1 MDIIIL
7 SIYFVLFIVISVFA
21 LYLYKR
27 ERSLGVREADLLND
41 AQAVLNKSN
50 YKAQQIIESA
60 SSKAREILDK
70 TKVFKSNI
78 ENYTNEA
85 VHESAHKY
93 IVELE
98 KVSDDVVK
106 SYGELFDD
114 LKNKYVEDEKIA
126 ITRIETA
133 AMMQIEDFGKK
144 VIKQNS
150 EYQDTLTKLVDEEKL
165 AIQLIESKASKS
177 VDDFSKA
184 IDQKTSTYQTYLEGV
199 IENEKLTIDRIDQ
212 VAKKQVDDLNSAI
225 VQKIVDY
232 QIYLQKFLEDEKG
245 TVSRIEEVAIQGIVD
260 MNKKVTEKT
269 LSLQE
274 SLEKQ
279 VNDEF
284 ASARAEIQK
293 YKQDEIVKIQQNVGR
308 MVNKMAGELLGKT
321 IKPEDQEKLLIEAL
335 EQAKSEGLFN
345 L

>member
-7 SIYFVLFIVISVFA
+7 SIYFVLFILVSTFA
-21 LYLYKR
+21 IYLYKR
-27 ERSLGVREADLLND
+27 ERSLGVREAELLND

-50 YKAQQIIESA
+50 YKAQQIIEGA
-60 SSKAREILDK
+60 SSKAKEILEK
-70 TKVFKSNI
+70 TKIFKENI
-78 ENYTNEA
+78 EDYTTES
-85 VHESAHKY
+85 VHESAKNY

-126 ITRIETA
+126 INKLETA
-133 AMMQIEDFGKK
+133 AMEQIQEFGKK
-144 VIKQNS
+144 IQEQNANY
-150 EYQDTLTKLVDEEKL
+150 EQTLVKL
-165 AIQLIESKASKS
+165 ADQERIAVESIELKASKS
-177 VDDFSKA
+177 VEDFNKA
-184 IDQKTSTYQTYLEGV
+184 IDQKTSTYQKYLEEV
-199 IENEKLTIDRIDQ
+199 IEGEKATIEKMDL
-212 VAKKQVDDLNSAI
+212 VAKKQVDDLNTAI

-232 QIYLQKFLEDEKG
+232 QTYLQKFLEDEKG
-245 TVSRIEEVAIQGIVD
+245 AVSKIEEVAMQGIIE
-260 MNKKVTEKT
+260 MNQKVTEKT

-279 VNDEF
+279 VNEEF
-284 ASARAEIQK
+284 ALARVDIQK
-293 YKQDEIVKIQQNVGR
+293 YREEEKVKIQQTVGK
-308 MVNKMAGELLGKT
+308 MVNKMASELLGKT

-345 L
+345 I